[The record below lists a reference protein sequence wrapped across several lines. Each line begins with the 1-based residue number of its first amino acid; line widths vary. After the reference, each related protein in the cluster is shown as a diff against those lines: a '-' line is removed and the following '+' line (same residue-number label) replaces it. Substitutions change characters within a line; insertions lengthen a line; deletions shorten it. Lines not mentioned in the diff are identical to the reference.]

1 MKEEMIIEQHDLID
15 IDLFNHRLILSYS
28 ETAFIYDVI
37 QKNNI
42 QENCLFF
49 IKDNYINIDIQMIG
63 LTNSE
68 INPYSKNFIF
78 KILFYSCENENELN
92 LIDEFLK
99 LFNIKLNENEYVW
112 LHEINFNSNLLVSKD
127 EIIGD
132 DNLKIIFI

>member
-1 MKEEMIIEQHDLID
+1 MKEKMIIEQHDLID

-49 IKDNYINIDIQMIG
+49 IKDNYIDIDIQMIG
-63 LTNSE
+63 LTNSK
-68 INPYSKNFIF
+68 INTYSNNFIF
-78 KILFYSCENENELN
+78 KILFCSYENENELN
-92 LIDEFLK
+92 LTDEFLK
-99 LFNIKLNENEYVW
+99 LFNIELNENECVW